1 MLSFGM
7 EYERAFSIAFASARF
22 AAGSGPPSRAA
33 TISARESF
41 EKSWP
46 RFLSAAPFLCLI
58 ELHLLCP
65 DIGLLPYEVEEPLV
79 HARVVGQ
86 LRVERGDQDAALAQQ
101 HRLAV
106 ELGEHLDVSTHL
118 RDTWRPDEDAPQRPL
133 VAVEVEV
140 GFEARHL
147 AAVGVALD
155 SPPGMI
161 RPSSPSSCSGLR
173 TSTGSAPSRRS
184 IAACSRKFPCT
195 ARTPILMPKSLVA
208 R

>member
-33 TISARESF
+33 TISARDSF

-65 DIGLLPYEVEEPLV
+65 DIRLLPYEVEEPLV
-79 HARVVGQ
+79 HPRVAGQ
-86 LRVERGDQDAALAQQ
+86 LGMERRDEHPAVAEQ

-106 ELGEHLDVSTHL
+106 ELGQHLDVRAGF
-118 RDTWRPDEDAPQRPL
+118 RDPGRADEDAAQRL
-133 VAVEVEV
+133 
-140 GFEARHL
+140 
-147 AAVGVALD
+147 
-155 SPPGMI
+155 
-161 RPSSPSSCSGLR
+161 
-173 TSTGSAPSRRS
+173 
-184 IAACSRKFPCT
+184 
-195 ARTPILMPKSLVA
+195 
-208 R
+208 